1 MEGGENVKTRIA
13 AAVIVAFLVG
23 MLSMI
28 LAVGQARPTA
38 RGLKQ
43 RVQALESKVTNL
55 ETQLANHAT
64 DVSGIQAQL
73 VRQASDMNDL
83 EAKTINLDESGGY
96 QGQIGGEQVNAPS
109 DCADGTQ
116 AIWRAE
122 LLSC

>member
-1 MEGGENVKTRIA
+1 MKTRIA

-23 MLSMI
+23 MLSMV
-28 LAVGQARPTA
+28 LTVGQAKPTV

-43 RVQALESKVTNL
+43 RVEALESKVTNL

-96 QGQIGGEQVNAPS
+96 QGQISGEQVTAPF
-109 DCADGTQ
+109 DCADATQ
-116 AIWRAE
+116 AAWQAGV
-122 LLSC
+122 LGC